1 MPNPGYDPSNPGYT
15 PQSMSGGDTGGLYTP
30 ETERVSLPPRSGQT
44 LDLASLVEKAL
55 EGLAPNDWGCEE
67 DQLFDEVVRTLAPPG
82 TQDDVVMEESGSRQL
97 DDLEAARRYL
107 DEDVAL

>member
-1 MPNPGYDPSNPGYT
+1 M
-15 PQSMSGGDTGGLYTP
+15 
-30 ETERVSLPPRSGQT
+30 TERVSPPPRSGHT
-44 LDLASLVEKAL
+44 PDLASLVEKAL
-55 EGLAPNDWGCEE
+55 EGIGASNDWGCEE
-67 DQLFDEVVRTLAPPG
+67 DQLFDKVVRTLAPPG